1 MATFGISNNLPL
13 TTTVIDLPFDISSS
27 GRVGYIADTDH
38 KVWKNKVLSLLSIDI
53 NERIWYHSFGANI
66 NSLLFEGNTEAILSA
81 KAAIS
86 EAFVIW
92 APELTL
98 KDIEAFYDS
107 TLATVSLNIIYQVPT
122 GEVDSVKIVKES
134 LTPAGEIIEVL

>member
-1 MATFGISNNLPL
+1 MATFGTGGNLPL
-13 TTTVIDLPFDISSS
+13 NTTMIDLPFDISST
-27 GRVGYIADTDH
+27 GRVGFIADTDH
-38 KVWKNKVLSLLSIDI
+38 KVWRNKVLSLLSIDI
-53 NERIWYHSFGANI
+53 DERIWYHSFGANV

-81 KAAIS
+81 KEAIS

-98 KDIEAFYDS
+98 RDIQAFYDE
-107 TLATVSLNIIYQVPT
+107 TLATISLNIIYQVPT